1 MARAAQPPHD
11 GSPVDAASR
20 YPSLLTPISIGTLR
34 LPHRVLMG
42 SMHLNLETSDGGAL
56 AAFYAE
62 RARGGA
68 GLIITGGAAVSRVGA
83 GNAGYALINDPSHA
97 DRLRA
102 VTDAVH
108 AEGGLI
114 ALQLFHAGRYAFES
128 AFGLTPVAPS
138 AVYSAFSKAEPEA
151 LSEQGIRS
159 TIDDF
164 ASGAARALELGF
176 DGVEVM
182 GSEGYL
188 LNQFASPVTNLRDDD
203 WGGDAERRR
212 AFPVA
217 VVRAVRAAVG
227 DAPVLM
233 RMSGADLV
241 PDSSTQ
247 EEIDALAVAVVAAG
261 ADAIDVGVGWH
272 ESRVPTVQSMVPH
285 GVWADAAGR
294 VKRALTVAG
303 SVVPVI
309 ASNRINTAA
318 QAERILAS
326 GVADLVSMA
335 RPFLADPAI
344 LAKSFAGMAEFV
356 NTCIGCNEACIDRT
370 FGLEPV
376 SCTVNPR
383 AGRELEFPTAPL
395 VEERRRSISKPARVG
410 GAGFETSPRS
420 SDSPQP
426 AETLRIAV
434 IGSGPAGMEAARAAA
449 AAGARV
455 TLFEAG
461 PRIGGQFLLAGM
473 VPGKEDFLQ
482 TVRYFENELA
492 RLGVEIRLGA
502 PVDDVDALAGFD
514 HVVVSTG
521 VLPRPVALAGV
532 ELPHVIDYAQAF
544 ANPESVGRRVAILGA
559 GGIAVDLAHLLVE
572 PSPLPET
579 APLLEEVAQR
589 PSRKEGSERAIHRRF
604 LISHGLAAGTLPPPA
619 RTVTIMRRSG
629 SIGAGMGTTVRWAA
643 VRAIRTAGVRTL
655 TGVAYRHIDSD
666 GVWIEH
672 DGGQE
677 LIEADTVIV
686 AAGQVAH
693 APLAD
698 ALEARG
704 IRYSV
709 IGGALS
715 ATALNAVAAFEQG
728 LRVGTSIA

>member
-1 MARAAQPPHD
+1 MQ
-11 GSPVDAASR
+11 
-20 YPSLLTPISIGTLR
+20 TPISIGTLR

-151 LSEQGIRS
+151 LSEEGIRS

-241 PDSSTQ
+241 PGSSTQ
-247 EEIDALAVAVVAAG
+247 EEVDALAVALAAAG

-303 SVVPVI
+303 SVAPVI

-370 FGLEPV
+370 FGLDPV

-383 AGRELEFPTAPL
+383 VGRELEFPTAPL
-395 VEERRRSISKPARVG
+395 VERG
-410 GAGFETSPRS
+410 GAWGIAQRFAT
-420 SDSPQP
+420 P
-426 AETLRIAV
+426 APSERASEEPLRIAV

-544 ANPESVGRRVAILGA
+544 ATPHSVGRRVAILGA

-589 PSRKEGSERAIHRRF
+589 PSRKEGSEKAIQRRF

-655 TGVAYRHIDSD
+655 TGVAYRHIDTD

-672 DGGQE
+672 EGGQE

-728 LRVGTSIA
+728 LRVGTSIAQRPKTGEYE